1 MKEFKIR
8 LPNEKVKAYNRISI
22 IVLAIN
28 LLAFGLLFF
37 KQNTLPAYIAAL
49 CMMFIISGALFTFIS
64 KNIRLQNKLTV
75 ISIALAA
82 VSWIIIGDY
91 MLGVL
96 MGAVAAV
103 SYSTLQPPFVVVGEH
118 GLHYPS
124 FPKQFFTWDTLNK
137 VLLKDDVLTIDKK
150 DNKLLQFTLP
160 NVNMTQEEQ
169 KVFNAYCAGKVG
181 KVSPKEVKEIG
192 E

>member
-1 MKEFKIR
+1 MQEYKIK

-49 CMMFIISGALFTFIS
+49 CMMFIISGALFSYAS
-64 KNIRLQNKLTV
+64 KNIGIQNKITV
-75 ISIALAA
+75 ISISLAA
-82 VSWIIIGDY
+82 IAWIVIGDY

-96 MGAVAAV
+96 MGAVALV
-103 SYSTLQPPFVVVGEH
+103 SYSTLQPPFVVVNEH

-124 FPKQFFTWDTLNK
+124 FPKQFFTWNTLIK
-137 VLLKDDVLTIDKK
+137 VMLKDDVLTIDKK
-150 DNKLLQFTLP
+150 DNKLMQFTLKEM
-160 NVNMTQEEQ
+160 NMTAGEQ
-169 KVFNAYCAGKVG
+169 VAFNKFCEGKVG
-181 KVSPKEVKEIG
+181 AVSKEVLMVE
-192 E
+192 